1 MSRTHALLVLF
12 AVAVAACERRGPN
25 PAESRARAALALRN
39 VLAYPQS
46 SVVSV
51 SSGNEA
57 AEMMLSSPAPVDA
70 IVQWYREVLPL
81 NKWTIKTNSRDRA
94 GAVTIY
100 AERDTRPLWITLRP
114 NLGDGGTTYRLV
126 GVFNIDSTRTDSIK
140 K

>member
-25 PAESRARAALALRN
+25 PAESRAHAALALRN

-57 AEMMLSSPAPVDA
+57 AEMMLSSPAPVDV
-70 IVQWYREVLPL
+70 IVQWYREFLPL
-81 NKWTIKTNSRDRA
+81 NKWTIKTNSRARA
-94 GAVTIY
+94 ATVSIHV
-100 AERDTRPLWITLRP
+100 ERDARTLWHTFRP
-114 NLGDGGTTYRLV
+114 NLRAGRTIYGLP
-126 GVFNIDSTRTDSIK
+126 GVFNIDST
-140 K
+140 